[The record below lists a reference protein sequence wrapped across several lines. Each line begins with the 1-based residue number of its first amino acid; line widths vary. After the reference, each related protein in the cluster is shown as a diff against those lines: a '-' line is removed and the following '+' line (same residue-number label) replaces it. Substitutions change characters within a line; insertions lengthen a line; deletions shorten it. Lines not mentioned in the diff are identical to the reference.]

1 MSNSNPIQYYVIN
14 GIQNTTYV
22 FDEDWNYVSEK
33 TSLFHPNYM
42 ITIDNYFYI
51 TGLNS
56 IWKTDQQLNV
66 LLVFDGYNPTG
77 QAPWYNGLCYNS
89 TKSLIYVASFT
100 LQVIHVFNLNLTIN
114 YNITTSQ
121 YQPWSINENNNQ
133 LYVGTRSGLMLVI
146 VNKYI
151 IKLFNACNDPN
162 QLTYFM
168 IFDEYDNMATSC
180 SSGNL
185 YLYHTNGTYLNKTI
199 SKVINS
205 TPLFIGFDSKSR
217 LVLIFYQSQ
226 IVLYY

>member
-1 MSNSNPIQYYVIN
+1 
-14 GIQNTTYV
+14 
-22 FDEDWNYVSEK
+22 
-33 TSLFHPNYM
+33 
-42 ITIDNYFYI
+42 
-51 TGLNS
+51 
-56 IWKTDQQLNV
+56 
-66 LLVFDGYNPTG
+66 
-77 QAPWYNGLCYNS
+77 
-89 TKSLIYVASFT
+89 
-100 LQVIHVFNLNLTIN
+100 
-114 YNITTSQ
+114 
-121 YQPWSINENNNQ
+121 
-133 LYVGTRSGLMLVI
+133 MLVI